1 MRKDRAITRRPDHMY
16 EPPESKAIEPLL
28 PRSSGSNSVTARS
41 STAATNEGST
51 EGEPRS
57 PSGGASPR
65 SNLMR
70 IAGLDRPKEL
80 RSIK

>member
-41 STAATNEGST
+41 STAVTT